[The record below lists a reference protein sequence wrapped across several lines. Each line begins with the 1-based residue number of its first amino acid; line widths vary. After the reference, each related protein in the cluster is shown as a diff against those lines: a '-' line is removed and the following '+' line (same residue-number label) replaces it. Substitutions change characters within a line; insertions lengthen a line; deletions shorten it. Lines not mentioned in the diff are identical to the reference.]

1 PHINLKDKLVSN
13 FNQSFKEHTYGLKH
27 IQSSLNHLSPMPD
40 INVHQNK
47 LSGLYEDLNQSMI
60 QINKNNRR
68 SLLSKIEML
77 DSLSP
82 TSVLKRGYSYTT
94 KEGQVIKDT
103 VNIKE
108 DDLITSHFHRG
119 NILSKVIEVKNDE

>member
-1 PHINLKDKLVSN
+1 
-13 FNQSFKEHTYGLKH
+13 
-27 IQSSLNHLSPMPD
+27 
-40 INVHQNK
+40 
-47 LSGLYEDLNQSMI
+47 
-60 QINKNNRR
+60 
-68 SLLSKIEML
+68 ML